1 MVKYLRISVSYLM
14 NFFLQK
20 CGEYFEGELNGSDDN
35 GELYKGIV
43 YFMIVVWTNPSRVIK
58 SSPEITI
65 NATWLRD
72 ELFEC
77 LVTQIKLQ
85 QNTFYF
91 TF

>member
-43 YFMIVVWTNPSRVIK
+43 YFMIVV
-58 SSPEITI
+58 
-65 NATWLRD
+65 
-72 ELFEC
+72 
-77 LVTQIKLQ
+77 
-85 QNTFYF
+85 
-91 TF
+91 